1 MLYYCILLFLFVSY
15 IVSGSIVILLLFTSL
30 SSQTTSVKVP
40 NPSLSVCKRLQDL
53 YPDTLKCPCS
63 NVMVPYNTF
72 ISLSATLHQVC
83 SSDYV
88 TESWISLLLLL
99 EANPDG
105 TASWYGVGS
114 RHFHLL
120 STLCQLANETIA
132 DAINRFG
139 IQSVVSSN
147 VLTEL
152 DFKAQL
158 NTTLNQFLQSMIID
172 FSHLVDTVQL
182 FTQVDQP
189 YTRFDNALL
198 IRGNIINES
207 NEQSLQVFFQP
218 TDKSTLF
225 GIC

>member
-1 MLYYCILLFLFVSY
+1 M
-15 IVSGSIVILLLFTSL
+15 
-30 SSQTTSVKVP
+30 TSVKVP
-40 NPSLSVCKRLQDL
+40 NSSSSDCKRLQDL

-63 NVMVPYNTF
+63 NVMVPYKTF

-88 TESWISLLLLL
+88 TESWISLLSFMDMDQLGV
-99 EANPDG
+99 PD
-105 TASWYGVGS
+105 TSWYGLGS
-114 RHFHLL
+114 RHLHLL

-152 DFKAQL
+152 DFYAQL
-158 NTTLNQFLQSMIID
+158 NTTLNQFLQSMVID
-172 FSHLVDTVQL
+172 FGHLVDTVQL

-189 YTRFDNALL
+189 YTRFDNAEL
-198 IRGNIINES
+198 IRGNMINEN

-218 TDKSTLF
+218 IDKSTLF